1 MHRADDDERVSLTD
15 ALPTEMVCRIVSLFR
30 PHPSDWMA
38 LLLTSRTMAAACR
51 ATLDPAS
58 DRVRW
63 GANGTGP
70 TLAARLVGRH
80 AKDVPA
86 VLDAYRCANASALLV
101 EACRAGDLALMRVL
115 LDGRAKW
122 RLDVTYRHN
131 RPLLECVRLNSA
143 IGVQLLLATGHAD
156 PVDHPGA
163 AHLGRCALH
172 EDPACRRPGHPGLC
186 DACARGQPGGPWSDS
201 DDDDDEDEDD
211 NGGDAYGGTYLDA
224 YDDDPLA
231 DTDEGDEGDADRE
244 DHHDPSPVDQ
254 QGVGDGSAHVL
265 PSGTG
270 PMPVAV
276 VTAVPIVQ
284 PHGGGG
290 GGGGDG
296 DFEVDYDTLFE
307 IENDDDEGSGDDD
320 SGNDD
325 GDYEPHA
332 SVYASLVDDDEN
344 EDDTVGSRRGHKHV
358 HGDGDDGQE
367 SGDDEPGRASLWT
380 GDDLDDRIKNGSD
393 SEPRHEAVAWDGA
406 ADPTAPAQV
415 IPAGSNSNNGHALAV
430 RRADLAR
437 CVCRGGMTFAIVWID
452 DQGREIGGRVQ
463 GPASD
468 PLWFL
473 VCEDPTALVAD
484 GPLSFLTAHAHPPN
498 CAAAP
503 LWYGDDDGETVAIH
517 NGHVADVSVAAIPA
531 GHTQTD
537 NAVHG
542 QDGDTDNSTNGAD
555 EITNL
560 VEDDDHRAI
569 TGQEPSALTD
579 SMITTIVGNSMASQ
593 HEEGDGHQQALPDV
607 NDTGTNASVIAV
619 GDHGFGQVDGHGHA
633 MMRAPCTCASGG
645 RPFYTQAMER
655 WCPLFWAALM
665 SVGVLGQLLGH
676 VGVEPPSGRPGTG
689 MIQRW
694 ACRPADVLMMA
705 VAQMVVFSSASRMAS
720 LSDIHAAALDL
731 ILKAGAI
738 DLAAHGD
745 FLVAFAADRGCSE
758 IIEMLVEHGGGVID
772 VAAHNDLALRRALW
786 RYVRLYRPAF
796 GAGARLEPEERSSRM
811 CLYAAALVA
820 LASAAGLDTGGMDPA
835 DALMEP
841 LDPGFVRTLARR
853 VYPGMTANEI
863 GRLRLAP
870 LRPHYPP
877 PFTPPP

>member
-1 MHRADDDERVSLTD
+1 MDRADDDERVSLTD

-30 PHPSDWMA
+30 PHPGDWMA

-58 DRVRW
+58 DRVHW

-80 AKDVPA
+80 AKDVPT

-122 RLDVTYRHN
+122 RVDVAYRHN

-163 AHLGRCALH
+163 AHLGRCAMH
-172 EDPACRRPGHPGLC
+172 DDPACRRPGHPGLC

-201 DDDDDEDEDD
+201 DDDEDDDED
-211 NGGDAYGGTYLDA
+211 GGDAYGGAYLDA

-231 DTDEGDEGDADRE
+231 DTDEGDEGDDDRE

-265 PSGTG
+265 PAESG
-270 PMPVAV
+270 PMPAVAAT
-276 VTAVPIVQ
+276 TAVPIVQ

-290 GGGGDG
+290 GGDG
-296 DFEVDYDTLFE
+296 DFEVDYDALFE
-307 IENDDDEGSGDDD
+307 IENGDGEGSGDDD
-320 SGNDD
+320 DGDD
-325 GDYEPHA
+325 DDYEPHA

-344 EDDTVGSRRGHKHV
+344 EDDTVDSRRGHKRA
-358 HGDGDDGQE
+358 HGDDDDGQE

-380 GDDLDDRIKNGSD
+380 GDDLDDRINNDDGSN
-393 SEPRHEAVAWDGA
+393 SEPRHEAVAWGGA

-415 IPAGSNSNNGHALAV
+415 IPAGSNSNDHALAV

-463 GPASD
+463 GPVSE

-484 GPLSFLTAHAHPPN
+484 GPLSFLTAHAHPPDR
-498 CAAAP
+498 ATAP
-503 LWYGDDDGETVAIH
+503 LWYGDDDGETASA
-517 NGHVADVSVAAIPA
+517 NEGHVADVSVATIPA
-531 GHTQTD
+531 DHLKTDDATQD
-537 NAVHG
+537 
-542 QDGDTDNSTNGAD
+542 QDGDTVNTN
-555 EITNL
+555 ETPNQ
-560 VEDDDHRAI
+560 DDGDDGD
-569 TGQEPSALTD
+569 TMVQGQEPFTPAD
-579 SMITTIVGNSMASQ
+579 SVINTTVGNGIASQ
-593 HEEGDGHQQALPDV
+593 HEEGDGHQQASPDA
-607 NDTGTNASVIAV
+607 NNTGTNASVVAV
-619 GDHGFGQVDGHGHA
+619 GDHGFVRVDGHERS
-633 MMRAPCTCASGG
+633 MMRVPCTCASGG

-676 VGVEPPSGRPGTG
+676 VCVEPPTGRPGAG
-689 MIQRW
+689 MPAQRW
-694 ACRPADVLMMA
+694 ACRPSDVLMMA

-720 LSDIHAAALDL
+720 LSDIHATALDL
-731 ILKAGAI
+731 ILRAGAI

-758 IIEMLVEHGGGVID
+758 IIEMLVEYGGDAID

-877 PFTPPP
+877 PFTPPL